1 MDPTWTPAPELQLFT
16 DASGALA
23 FGGCW
28 KGAWFSQPWP
38 PHLASKAI
46 EWKELYAIV
55 ITCETWGT
63 HWSGRR
69 ILFHC
74 DNHAIVQVWESGL
87 SRSSDLMY
95 LVWALFYVAAS
106 NNFKVMI
113 RHICGIDNCIADSLS
128 RLQLFRFRSLAPQAD
143 ITPTTIPT
151 KLTFD
156 LQQH

>member
-16 DASGALA
+16 DASGALG
-23 FGGCW
+23 FGGYW

-38 PHLASKAI
+38 PHLASKPI

-55 ITCETWGT
+55 IACETWGT

-95 LVWALFYVAAS
+95 LVRALFYVAAR
-106 NNFKVMI
+106 NNFNVMI
-113 RHICGIDNCIADSLS
+113 RHIRGIDNCIADSLS
-128 RLQLFRFRSLAPQAD
+128 RLQLSRFRSLAPQAD
-143 ITPTTIPT
+143 TTPTTIPA